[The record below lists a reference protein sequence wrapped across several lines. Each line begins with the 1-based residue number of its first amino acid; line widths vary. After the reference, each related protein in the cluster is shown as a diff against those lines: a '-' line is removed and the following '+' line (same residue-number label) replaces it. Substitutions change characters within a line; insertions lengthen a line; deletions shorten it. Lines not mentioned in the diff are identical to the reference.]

1 MEPNACT
8 NGSAEVGRK
17 LKRGCAAHDALG
29 SVKEG
34 LFGRD
39 RDGETFGR
47 RAGLLGRT
55 WMHEAM
61 GCSPTECV
69 LLSRQSQQ
77 CHTAASR
84 QKRVQAEH
92 QLGIHAIQVEAAS

>member
-34 LFGRD
+34 LCGRD

-69 LLSRQSQQ
+69 PLSRQSQQ
-77 CHTAASR
+77 CHTAAVDYGFCYPVNRSFI
-84 QKRVQAEH
+84 VCH
-92 QLGIHAIQVEAAS
+92 PLTS